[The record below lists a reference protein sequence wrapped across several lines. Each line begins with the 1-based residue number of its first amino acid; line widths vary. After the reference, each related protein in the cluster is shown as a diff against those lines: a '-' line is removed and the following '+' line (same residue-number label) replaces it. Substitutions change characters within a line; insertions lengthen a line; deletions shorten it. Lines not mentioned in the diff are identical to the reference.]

1 MKEFFTAQNILPT
14 PTGLAPCE
22 VILRL
27 SFALLFG
34 LLMGGNRER
43 MHRPAGLRT
52 HMLCAVGA
60 CCVIMTNEQLFVQYF
75 NYFGS
80 LADPARLS
88 AQIIQGIGFLCAATV
103 FRDGFSV
110 RGLTTAVSLWVSTVS
125 GIIIGA
131 GYYRVALLVLLC
143 TFFTLTAMAFVRRT
157 IAPRGK
163 EGQMELSMECK
174 NLSKM
179 LKTIEG
185 LAGSH
190 AANITRLQ
198 FFREDGMQKG
208 TMGLKLRLEFE
219 GDKPRFEQRHF
230 LFELDGIQGIDKLQ
244 NLTPQIDERV
254 QPTVK

>member
-60 CCVIMTNEQLFVQYF
+60 CCVIMTNQQLFVQYY

-110 RGLTTAVSLWVSTVS
+110 RGLTTAVSLWVSTVT

-131 GYYRVALLVLLC
+131 GYYRVAALVLLC
-143 TFFTLTAMAFVRRT
+143 AFFTLTAMALVRRT

-163 EGQMELSMECK
+163 DAVMEISMECK
-174 NLSKM
+174 CLAKM

-185 LAGSH
+185 VASAH
-190 AANITRLQ
+190 AANITRVQ
-198 FFREDGMQKG
+198 VFREEGMEKG
-208 TMGLKLRLEFE
+208 AMGLRLRIEFD

-230 LFELDGIQGIDKLQ
+230 LYELNSMENIDKLE
-244 NLTPQIDERV
+244 NLTSVGERV

>member
-1 MKEFFTAQNILPT
+1 
-14 PTGLAPCE
+14 
-22 VILRL
+22 
-27 SFALLFG
+27 
-34 LLMGGNRER
+34 
-43 MHRPAGLRT
+43 
-52 HMLCAVGA
+52 
-60 CCVIMTNEQLFVQYF
+60 VQYYNF
-75 NYFGS
+75 FGS

-143 TFFTLTAMAFVRRT
+143 TFFTLTAMSFVRRR

-163 EGQMELSMECK
+163 DGLMEISMECR
-174 NLSKM
+174 NLNKM

-185 LAGSH
+185 LAGAH
-190 AANITRLQ
+190 AANITRVQ
-198 FFREDGMQKG
+198 VFREEGMAKG
-208 TMGLKLRLEFE
+208 TMGLKLRFEFE